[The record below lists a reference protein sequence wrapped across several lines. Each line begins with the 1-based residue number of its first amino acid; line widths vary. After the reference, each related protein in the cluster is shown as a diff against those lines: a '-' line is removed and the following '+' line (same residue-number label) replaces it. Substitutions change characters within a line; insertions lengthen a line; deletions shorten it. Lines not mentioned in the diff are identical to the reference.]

1 VDGLTPCGSECI
13 ERRHL
18 VQKHPKDPP
27 AVPSEPTVGE
37 PEEGMDQEI
46 GPKGL
51 RGGEE
56 PKRGKQREYKKEQL
70 PKK

>member
-1 VDGLTPCGSECI
+1 
-13 ERRHL
+13 